1 MANVRKSIFHKFD
14 HRIKKFNTP
23 FWNPMTVTYTSQT
36 FCESPLFM
44 PTDVQSTNG
53 PWMNPG
59 QAINYVTW
67 HRISAVT
74 QYPCWALLYT
84 ANNIFP
90 HSTSPFLNVIGK
102 KWLLPVWSFQT
113 KVRQITHNRVIML
126 YFTPSYDYRLET
138 SSTDWV
144 NISLS
149 VNVASSLKSVLKN
162 RESLGPG
169 IFPMLFRPS
178 IFLMTKLL
186 KWNLFW

>member
-1 MANVRKSIFHKFD
+1 MTEQKWTLVVSTTFVVLLLQVVWSVTNDLYLKNVSQRACKSKG
-14 HRIKKFNTP
+14 
-23 FWNPMTVTYTSQT
+23 YTSQSLK
-36 FCESPLFM
+36 EGNYSY
-44 PTDVQSTNG
+44 VESTNG

-74 QYPCWALLYT
+74 QYYPCWALLYT

-126 YFTPSYDYRLET
+126 YFILRRL
-138 SSTDWV
+138 SMITDLKRV
-144 NISLS
+144 DRLGKYFTQCEEKSITISKEYQ
-149 VNVASSLKSVLKN
+149 N
-162 RESLGPG
+162 
-169 IFPMLFRPS
+169 
-178 IFLMTKLL
+178 
-186 KWNLFW
+186 